1 MFPEPVCDNRKK
13 EKQDDEPTVY
23 IFGDAT
29 KVYCS
34 FADQPRVLSNST
46 SVKQPG
52 ILEKIS
58 IARSQREFEYSCS
71 TNIYQ
76 ACKSFKLLTFCSTS

>member
-34 FADQPRVLSNST
+34 FAD
-46 SVKQPG
+46 
-52 ILEKIS
+52 
-58 IARSQREFEYSCS
+58 
-71 TNIYQ
+71 
-76 ACKSFKLLTFCSTS
+76 